1 MNLIKIRKFWYIFSL
16 LIIIPGLISY
26 FTRGLNYGIDFTGG
40 SLVEVRFDHAVK
52 VEDIRNLLN
61 DLGLGRDNQIQTS
74 ADNTVLIRTRDL
86 SQEENDKLL
95 KGLSQRIGGMKLL
108 RNEKVGPNIGKELRN
123 KAILSVLIAFALMLV
138 YIAIRFEF
146 LQGVAAILA
155 LVHDILVTV
164 GLVSIFQLEVDSAFI
179 AAILTIVGYSIHD
192 TIVIFDRIRENLR
205 MRKKDQPLD
214 ELIHHS
220 IMQTLTRSIN
230 TVLTVVFCLVALII
244 FGGVTIRPFMITL
257 LIGVISGAYSSIFN
271 ASPLWYD
278 FRRLK
283 EASAH

>member
-179 AAILTIVGYSIHD
+179 AALLTIVGYSIHD

>member
-1 MNLIKIRKFWYIFSL
+1 MNLIRIRKYWYIFSL
-16 LIIIPGLISY
+16 LIIIPGMVSLY
-26 FTRGLNYGIDFTGG
+26 KWGLNYGIDFTGG
-40 SLVEVRFDHAVK
+40 SLVEVRFDQAVK
-52 VEDIRNLLN
+52 IEDIRNLLG
-61 DLGLGRDNQIQTS
+61 DLGLGKDSQIQTS
-74 ADNTVLIRTRDL
+74 GGNTVLIRTRDL
-86 SQEENDKLL
+86 SQEESDKLL
-95 KGLSQRIGGMKLL
+95 NGLSQKIGSMKLL
-108 RNEKVGPNIGKELRN
+108 RNEKVGPTIGKELRQ

-164 GLVSIFQLEVDSAFI
+164 GLVSIFRIEVDSAFI
-179 AAILTIVGYSIHD
+179 AALLTIVGYSIHD

-230 TVLTVVFCLVALII
+230 TVLTVVFCLVALIVI
-244 FGGVTIRPFMITL
+244 GGVTIRPFMITL

-283 EASAH
+283 EVSAR

>member
-1 MNLIKIRKFWYIFSL
+1 MVSFFKW
-16 LIIIPGLISY
+16 
-26 FTRGLNYGIDFTGG
+26 GLNYGIDFTGG

-52 VEDIRNLLN
+52 VEDIRNLLG
-61 DLGLGRDNQIQTS
+61 DLGLGKDSQIQTS
-74 ADNTVLIRTRDL
+74 AGNTVLIRTKDL

-95 KGLSQRIGGMKLL
+95 KGLSQKIGSMKLL
-108 RNEKVGPNIGKELRN
+108 RNDKVGPTIGKELRN

-179 AAILTIVGYSIHD
+179 AALLTIVGYSIHD

-283 EASAH
+283 EASAR